1 MVPWLAIQFP
11 GQAWSP
17 IARRVTDAPELKRQL
32 AFREA
37 SEAALAPAVA
47 AVREQLPLQVADLV
61 ASGTWQAVEP
71 ISP

>member
-11 GQAWSP
+11 GQARSP

-32 AFREA
+32 AFREV
-37 SEAALAPAVA
+37 SEAAPAVA
-47 AVREQLPLQVADLV
+47 AVRKQLPLQVADLV